1 MSDHELLT
9 KAMYL
14 YKIQMDKHAR
24 ANNGHDIC
32 SGKNRMT
39 WASTVITTSAWAWQ
53 SSEYGPL

>member
-24 ANNGHDIC
+24 ANNGAVTYLNQH
-32 SGKNRMT
+32 S
-39 WASTVITTSAWAWQ
+39 V
-53 SSEYGPL
+53 L